1 MVKKHQSQT
10 LLQFFWGITMDSNT
24 VRLLNKN
31 KKKML
36 KNVLV
41 QGPGYTKRPFGHCI
55 IWLEHKEKL
64 YR

>member
-31 KKKML
+31 KKML
-36 KNVLV
+36 KNVSV
-41 QGPGYTKRPFGHCI
+41 QGPGYTKRPLGYEVKPKI
-55 IWLEHKEKL
+55 YLVL
-64 YR
+64 